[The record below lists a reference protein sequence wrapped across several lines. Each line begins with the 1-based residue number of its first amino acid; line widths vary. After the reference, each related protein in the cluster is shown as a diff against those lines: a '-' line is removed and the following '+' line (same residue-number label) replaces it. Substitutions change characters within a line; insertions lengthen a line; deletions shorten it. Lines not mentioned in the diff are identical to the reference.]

1 MPSAFDPYASLGF
14 DEYGTE
20 LGKEARVWKVYVKE
34 TDKWDAE
41 LVDGWNKS
49 LDVTLIFAALFSAIS
64 TAFIIESTGALQDDP
79 TDVTAQTLLQM
90 YQALYAIA
98 NNSAPPQGTLL
109 DTTEATGFTPS
120 RTMVIVNILW
130 YLSLALSIATSFL
143 AILAKDWCHSFM
155 ANRSGHPCIQ
165 ARRRQRKWTMIEQ
178 WKMQELIA
186 MLPLLIHMA
195 LLLIYLGGSSA

>member
-1 MPSAFDPYASLGF
+1 

-34 TDKWDAE
+34 TDVWDTE
-41 LVDGWNKS
+41 LVDGWNKW
-49 LDVTLIFAALFSAIS
+49 VYLIAALFSAIS
-64 TAFIIESTGALQDDP
+64 TAFIIESTGALQEDR
-79 TDVTAQTLLQM
+79 TDATAQTLLQISHT
-90 YQALYAIA
+90 LYAIA
-98 NNSAPPQGTLL
+98 NNSAPPEASFSGTP
-109 DTTEATGFTPS
+109 EATGFSPS
-120 RTMVIVNILW
+120 RTLIIVNTLW

-178 WKMQELIA
+178 WKMQELFA
-186 MLPLLIHMA
+186 TLPLLIHIALCKHGFDPRMA
-195 LLLIYLGGSSA
+195 